1 MLSRNEILWRIDMI
15 NAAQEEEAKVI
26 ILPVRMS
33 IKEYLMFTGVCNI
46 YKENIKID
54 KLLPEG
60 EYCVLKDVKDV
71 FPVTNMFNVSFKSGD
86 MEPLVLLTD
95 YDIEPDIS
103 GILVNSSA
111 LGMTPKMFDEF
122 DNYKKLIR
130 DNINR
135 IYIRYVELVQD
146 LSKYEVAYSDIC
158 ASIDELDYD
167 SLKKDILDRDWDYI
181 NIPEELRDKINTI
194 WSELDNCITRTI
206 AKMSQIN
213 PFAEHIY
220 DEIMEDRYGVES
232 QNLSGDKAYEKVFK
246 KLNVLSNKMDT
257 LLSKME
263 QLENK
268 YASRFL
274 SGEPEKKISEGNAK
288 EQSFIDA
295 EIFNEALK
303 KADEE
308 LGLAQMDDSVLRLAE
323 RIYNASHREEYL
335 DENQRIA
342 VINSIAGDLE
352 KGVVE
357 KYMDTLNGILVDR
370 ESFDDECAIIKG
382 IVEDLADY
390 NYDNK
395 ESVNVQNPDMTIYEM
410 LEEPLNGIKN
420 IGSGNLFT
428 NWVVSQNFDGRIKNA
443 LSSIEY
449 VFDEITRND
458 NNKIIVSD
466 KNIIGLQ
473 DNGHTKM
480 YDDGNGK
487 NKISN
492 FLIDVNNMLKG
503 SIHEMAVRECY
514 DIVRAVER
522 EEMKARKSPQR

>member
-1 MLSRNEILWRIDMI
+1 MLSRNEILKRIDII
-15 NAAQEEEAKVI
+15 NTAQEDEYQVT

-33 IKEYLMFTGVCNI
+33 IKEYLMFAGVCNI
-46 YKENIKID
+46 YKMVDIDID

-60 EYCVLKDVKDV
+60 EYCVIKDDKDL
-71 FPVTNMFNVSFKSGD
+71 FPVTNMFDVSFKSGD
-86 MEPLVLLTD
+86 MNPLVLLTD
-95 YDIEPDIS
+95 YDVSSVD
-103 GILVNSSA
+103 GVLVSAYA
-111 LGMTPKMFDEF
+111 LGMTPKMFHEF

-130 DNINR
+130 ENINR
-135 IYIRYVELVQD
+135 IYIDYVELVQD
-146 LSKYEVAYSDIC
+146 LSEYESAYSDIC

-167 SLKKDILDRDWDYI
+167 SLKKEILGCKWE
-181 NIPEELRDKINTI
+181 IPEELKDKINNI
-194 WSELDNCITRTI
+194 WLELENCITRTI
-206 AKMSQIN
+206 SKMSQIN
-213 PFAEHIY
+213 PAAEPIY

-232 QNLSGDKAYEKVFK
+232 QNLSGDKAYEKVLK
-246 KLNVLSNKMDT
+246 KLNALSNKMDT
-257 LLSKME
+257 LLLKME
-263 QLENK
+263 ELENR
-268 YASRFL
+268 YAGRLL
-274 SGEPEKKISEGNAK
+274 SEESEKEK
-288 EQSFIDA
+288 ENIKDTLYIDA
-295 EIFNEALK
+295 ETFNEALK

-342 VINSIAGDLE
+342 VINSIASDLE

-370 ESFDDECAIIKG
+370 ELFDDECAIING

-390 NYDNK
+390 NYKNN
-395 ESVNVQNPDMTIYEM
+395 ESVDVQNPDMTIYEIP
-410 LEEPLNGIKN
+410 EEPLNGIKN

-428 NWVVSQNFDGRIKNA
+428 NWVISQDFDARIKNA

-466 KNIIGLQ
+466 KNIIGLEVS
-473 DNGHTKM
+473 GYVKM

-492 FLIDVNNMLKG
+492 FLIDVNNILKG
-503 SIHEMAVRECY
+503 SVHEMAVRESY

-522 EEMKARKSPQR
+522 EEMKAKKSPQR